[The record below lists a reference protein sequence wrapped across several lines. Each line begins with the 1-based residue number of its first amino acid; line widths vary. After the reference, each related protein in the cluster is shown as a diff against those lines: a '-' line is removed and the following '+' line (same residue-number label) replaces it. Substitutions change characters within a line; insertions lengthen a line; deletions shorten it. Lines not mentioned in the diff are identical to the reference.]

1 MLTSIDI
8 DRLHGVAVRTTDEHV
23 VGHVCGVITD
33 ADGEPLL
40 LVLRRG
46 VLDLCEVMIP
56 ADGAVLAGREAVVL
70 ASRSAVEQAPRFPGA
85 GEPSDE
91 QLHALSQYWGS
102 RLVYG
107 LEAPLEV

>member
-1 MLTSIDI
+1 MLISTDI
-8 DRLHGVAVRTTDEHV
+8 DRLHGAAVRTTDDHV
-23 VGHVCGVITD
+23 VGHVVGVVTD
-33 ADGEPLL
+33 DAGAPLL

-85 GEPSDE
+85 AEPSDE
-91 QLHALSQYWGS
+91 QLHALTEYWGA
-102 RLVYG
+102 RMLFG
-107 LEAPLEV
+107 IDA